1 MYILP
6 QRKIFV
12 KRLPEGERY
21 FYVKEVEKVTV
32 RTYSKHAAAMSKASA
47 HFKVTEFACND
58 GSDKILID
66 DKLVELLEFIR
77 NYFNAPVIIT
87 SAYRTAAYN
96 KKVGGSPNSQHL
108 KGTAAD
114 IIVSGVE
121 PSKVVTA
128 AELFLGNSG
137 GIGLYGISGF
147 THVDTRANA
156 SRWYES
162 KRGQVAVRVR
172 FSVAPAKVD
181 DEMVETSKIIVDGKE
196 IAVNRI
202 LKDGTNYIKI
212 RDVGDALGYIV
223 SAIGSVPVLTKK

>member
-1 MYILP
+1 M
-6 QRKIFV
+6 
-12 KRLPEGERY
+12 
-21 FYVKEVEKVTV
+21 KEVEKVTV

-121 PSKVVTA
+121 PSKVVTV

-223 SAIGSVPVLTKK
+223 SANGSIPVLTKK

>member
-1 MYILP
+1 MA
-6 QRKIFV
+6 
-12 KRLPEGERY
+12 
-21 FYVKEVEKVTV
+21 V
-32 RTYSKHAAAMSKASA
+32 RTYSKHAAAMSKAST
-47 HFKVTEFACND
+47 HFKITEFACND

-77 NYFNAPVIIT
+77 CYFNVPVTIT

-96 KKVGGSPNSQHL
+96 KKAGGSPNSQHL

-121 PSKVVTA
+121 PSKVVTV

-137 GIGLYGISGF
+137 GIGLYSISGF
-147 THVDTRANA
+147 THVDVRVNT

-162 KRGQVAVRVR
+162 KRGRVAVRGR
-172 FSVAPAKVD
+172 FSVAPVKEAD
-181 DEMVETSKIIVDGKE
+181 DEMVESSKIIVDGKE
-196 IAVNRI
+196 ITVSRI

-212 RDVGDALGYIV
+212 RDVGDALGYTV
-223 SAIGSVPVLTKK
+223 SANGNIPVLTKK

>member
-1 MYILP
+1 M
-6 QRKIFV
+6 
-12 KRLPEGERY
+12 PEGERY

-32 RTYSKHAAAMSKASA
+32 RTYSKHAAALSKASA

-77 NYFNAPVIIT
+77 CYFNVPVTIT

-96 KKVGGSPNSQHL
+96 KKVGGRNDSQHL

-114 IIVSGVE
+114 IIVSGVKPDE
-121 PSKVVTA
+121 VVTA

-137 GIGLYGISGF
+137 GIGLYSISGF
-147 THVDTRANA
+147 THVDTRANT
-156 SRWYES
+156 SRWYEAS
-162 KRGQVAVRVR
+162 RGYIVTRGR
-172 FSVAPAKVD
+172 FSVAPAQEVD
-181 DEMVETSKIIVDGKE
+181 DEMVETSKIIVDGKT
-196 IAVNRI
+196 ITVSRI

-212 RDVGDALGYIV
+212 RDVGDAFGYTV
-223 SAIGSVPVLTKK
+223 SANGSIPVLTKK

>member
-1 MYILP
+1 M
-6 QRKIFV
+6 
-12 KRLPEGERY
+12 
-21 FYVKEVEKVTV
+21 KEVEKVTV

-114 IIVSGVE
+114 IIVSGVKPAE
-121 PSKVVTA
+121 VVKV

-196 IAVNRI
+196 IIVSRI

-223 SAIGSVPVLTKK
+223 SANGSIPVLTKK

>member
-1 MYILP
+1 MA
-6 QRKIFV
+6 
-12 KRLPEGERY
+12 
-21 FYVKEVEKVTV
+21 V
-32 RTYSKHAAAMSKASA
+32 RTYSKHAAALSKASA

>member
-1 MYILP
+1 M
-6 QRKIFV
+6 
-12 KRLPEGERY
+12 PEGERY

-32 RTYSKHAAAMSKASA
+32 RTYSKHAAAMSKAST
-47 HFKVTEFACND
+47 HFKITEFACND
-58 GSDKILID
+58 SSDKILID

-108 KGTAAD
+108 KGKAAD

-121 PSKVVTA
+121 PSKVVTV

-196 IAVNRI
+196 IIVSRI

-223 SAIGSVPVLTKK
+223 SANGSIPVLTKK